1 MARRFGEPGALAV
14 SPSTRSFGA
23 EGALTVDSPS
33 LLERRD
39 AVSRLADDQRVERNL
54 YKRTFR
60 GLNRRLRKG
69 DTAAGQEAIELLN
82 QGRAAGIQM
91 TGIPSANHDFNYAGS
106 RLLDSRRA
114 AAGAEEVTSGTGVTP
129 ATGTPGGTSSAPP
142 APGAPTTGAGGSAS
156 VVIAGADDGG
166 RYEGEARG
174 VLDRRY
180 RQMGGTGVNPVFST
194 RTSNDVASSPGLA
207 PVETETDPET
217 GDRIIRDASGNVIGR
232 GSSGPRTPAP
242 TPTAS
247 GAEVLSPE
255 SMALR
260 EGVNRTT
267 RSLEL
272 YDAVEAGTL
281 KLADLDEE
289 EKKLYSEGSDFRIF
303 QREEAEFGREEAMS
317 RLQNRARAGVRT
329 ESLDPEGRRFKS
341 ATLPDIREGIKP
353 RNRITRILGG

>member
-1 MARRFGEPGALAV
+1 M
-14 SPSTRSFGA
+14 
-23 EGALTVDSPS
+23 DSPS

-114 AAGAEEVTSGTGVTP
+114 
-129 ATGTPGGTSSAPP
+129 
-142 APGAPTTGAGGSAS
+142 PTTGTGGSAP

-174 VLDRRY
+174 VVDRRY

-207 PVETETDPET
+207 PVKTETDPET